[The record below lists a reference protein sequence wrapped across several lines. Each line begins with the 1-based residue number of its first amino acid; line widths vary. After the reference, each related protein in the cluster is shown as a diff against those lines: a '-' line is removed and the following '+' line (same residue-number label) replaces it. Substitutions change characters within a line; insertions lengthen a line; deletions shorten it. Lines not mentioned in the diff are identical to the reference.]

1 MVEKVQNAL
10 RAVAPRLCRGE
21 GQALVE
27 YTLIMGLIC
36 LVSIALLDAVGQN
49 VTGLL
54 SRVADALAS
63 AI

>member
-1 MVEKVQNAL
+1 MFETTRRTL
-10 RAVAPRLCRGE
+10 GAVARRVRRDE

-27 YTLIMGLIC
+27 YTLVLGLIC
-36 LVSIALLDAVGQN
+36 LVSIALLDAVGTS